1 MPERVIE
8 MNETT
13 NVIWDIK
20 EVTKT
25 GATGDPT
32 KATIEKGEQMIEILV
47 GIVTD
52 GIEKMNKSGWT
63 Y

>member
-1 MPERVIE
+1 

-13 NVIWDIK
+13 NIIWDIK

-25 GATGDPT
+25 GVTGDPT
-32 KATIEKGEQMIEILV
+32 KATIEKGEQMMEILV
-47 GIVTD
+47 GIVAD
-52 GIEKMNKSGWT
+52 GIEKMNKTGRT